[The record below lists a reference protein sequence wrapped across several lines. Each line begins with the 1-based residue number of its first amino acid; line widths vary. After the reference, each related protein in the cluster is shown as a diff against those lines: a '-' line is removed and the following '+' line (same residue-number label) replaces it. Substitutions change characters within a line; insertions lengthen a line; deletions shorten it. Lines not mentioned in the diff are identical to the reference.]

1 VSRYVVPIDALQ
13 NVTVSPKM
21 DLTECEF
28 AILQATQ
35 ARALS
40 TIAIAEQLGL
50 GYNPSLVVP
59 ILQRLESLNLLDGY
73 YAAGRSTGSLNETH
87 RRYYRS
93 SERGRLVTAS
103 QV

>member
-13 NVTVSPKM
+13 HLDAPPTM
-21 DLTECEF
+21 DLTEYEF

-35 ARALS
+35 ARSLS

-50 GYNPSLVVP
+50 GYNPALVVP

-73 YAAGRSTGSLNETH
+73 YAAGKSTGSLNEAH

-93 SERGRLVTAS
+93 TERARLVTAS
-103 QV
+103 LA

>member
-1 VSRYVVPIDALQ
+1 VSRYVVPLDALK
-13 NVTVSPKM
+13 TVDALPTM

-35 ARALS
+35 TNSLS
-40 TIAIAEQLGL
+40 TIAIAERIGL
-50 GYNPSLVVP
+50 GYNPSLIVP
-59 ILQRLESLNLLDGY
+59 ILQKLESLHLLDGY
-73 YAAGRSTGSLNETH
+73 YAAGRSTGSLNEIH

>member
-1 VSRYVVPIDALQ
+1 VSRYVVPIEALQ
-13 NVTVSPKM
+13 NVDMPPTM

-28 AILQATQ
+28 AILQAT
-35 ARALS
+35 RASSLS

-73 YAAGRSTGSLNETH
+73 YAAGRSTGNLNETH

-93 SERGRLVTAS
+93 SERGRLVTAT